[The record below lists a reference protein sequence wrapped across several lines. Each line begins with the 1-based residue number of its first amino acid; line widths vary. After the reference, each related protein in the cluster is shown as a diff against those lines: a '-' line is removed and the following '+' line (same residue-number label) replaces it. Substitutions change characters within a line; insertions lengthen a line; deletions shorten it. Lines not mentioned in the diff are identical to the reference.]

1 MENFLRFNKSDLFS
15 YAVRYMEKL
24 GIPENDAKIVAD
36 VLIEADLRGVDSH
49 GLIRIYSYYGLRLE
63 KKYMNP
69 FTRYKILKETDTTVL
84 YDGGNGP
91 GQVVSYDAMTRC
103 IEKAKKSNL
112 AIAVV
117 NNSNH
122 YGIAAYYSMMALKH
136 DMIGISLT
144 NSQPLAA
151 PTYGRTAVIGTNPI
165 SIAAPS
171 YNEYPFVLDMATSV
185 VPIGRIKVYEE
196 KGEKIPLGWGI
207 DDSGNVTDD
216 PKKVQ
221 SGGPGA
227 LMPLGGIDIMRGY
240 KGYGL
245 AIMVEILC
253 AALSGASHL
262 TNVGFPHEPKVSDVS
277 HFFMAINIEAFRPAV
292 DFKKQM
298 DDMIKLLKN
307 SPKAAGHNRIFVA
320 GEKEFEIA
328 KYNEKNGIPILKN
341 VAEELKKN
349 GERIGVPF
357 TPIPVNK

>member
-1 MENFLRFNKSDLFS
+1 MGNFLRFDKNELFNYS
-15 YAVRYMEKL
+15 VKYMEKL

-63 KKYMNP
+63 KKYMDP
-69 FTRYKILKETDTTVL
+69 FARYKILKETDTTVL
-84 YDGGNGP
+84 YDGGNGA
-91 GQVVSYDAMTRC
+91 GQVVSYYAMSRC
-103 IEKAKKSNL
+103 IKKAKKSNL

-117 NNSNH
+117 KNSNH

-144 NSQPLAA
+144 NSQSLVA

-165 SIAAPS
+165 SIAVPS

-196 KGEKIPLGWGI
+196 KGEKIPIGWGI
-207 DDSGNVTDD
+207 DDYGNVTDD

-227 LMPLGGIDIMRGY
+227 LMPLGGTDEMRGY

-262 TNVGFPHEPKVSDVS
+262 TGVGFPHEPRVSDVS
-277 HFFMAINIEAFRPAV
+277 HFFMAINIEAFRPLF

-307 SPKAAGHNRIFVA
+307 SPKASGHDRIYVA

-328 KYNEKNGIPILKN
+328 EYNEKNGIPVLKK
-341 VAEELKKN
+341 VVEELKKN
-349 GERIGVPF
+349 GERLGVPF
-357 TPIPVNK
+357 NLEPVN